1 MFRSFGGWINKILPI
16 PIKKTDLS
24 DLVLKAKLA
33 KGMGDNYY
41 GEPAWPDD
49 LLYIFQVVILG
60 AIPCNVGLAVLEQP
74 IIGEPADP
82 FSTPLEIFPE

>member
-33 KGMGDNYY
+33 KGMG
-41 GEPAWPDD
+41 
-49 LLYIFQVVILG
+49 